1 MARQFELLEW
11 NSFLVLVL
19 FADAAGF
26 MQLSAAVTARDEAN
40 FKLAR
45 VEDVFEV
52 CLQIANESIDSS
64 NLSSSCTHRGVSGA
78 GT

>member
-1 MARQFELLEW
+1 MRQFELLEW
-11 NSFLVLVL
+11 NSFLAVVL
-19 FADAAGF
+19 FADAAGL

-45 VEDVFEV
+45 VEDAFEV
-52 CLQIANESIDSS
+52 CLQFANESLYYSF
-64 NLSSSCTHRGVSGA
+64 LSSSCTHRGVSGA